1 METWLWCS
9 VNRTHENTRMWLVGA
24 WQWHLV
30 QDFCFMSR
38 SFHVWK
44 SAVAGLPWWLS
55 GKEPAYQCKRCR
67 FDPWVGKILW
77 RRKWQHTPVFLPGK
91 SYGQRSLAG
100 CSQVKLTQSRLTLCD
115 PMDCIDH
122 GILKPRILE
131 LIAVAFSRGSSQ
143 PRYRTQVSCIVRR
156 FSAR

>member
-1 METWLWCS
+1 MMRARGPMETWLWCS

-38 SFHVWK
+38 SFHVWE

-77 RRKWQHTPVFLPGK
+77 RRKWQHTPVFSPGK
-91 SYGQRSLAG
+91 SHEQRTL
-100 CSQVKLTQSRLTLCD
+100 SRLQSVGSQRVRHNLATKQQHFEKIYLFPFCLLQV
-115 PMDCIDH
+115 
-122 GILKPRILE
+122 GN
-131 LIAVAFSRGSSQ
+131 ATAF
-143 PRYRTQVSCIVRR
+143 
-156 FSAR
+156 